1 MSSNVFGNASK
12 KKKGVIIGLLS
23 FVAIFLLAALVCL
36 ILFIINFL
44 IPDRSET
51 EGMNITFAEVD
62 YSYDIT
68 EDDKYMVEDR
78 RVWVDDG
85 ALSAPIDDEDYSDN
99 QLYLFFDKYFTA
111 LQTGDI
117 ASLKECYSEE
127 LVSTLKLPNKLSQQ
141 RVYDI
146 MLYYQSSESK
156 TDKTG
161 IVYEEYV
168 YKFEYKI
175 MKNDGVF
182 RRDLESD
189 AVRPQFL
196 TIRVYFDTIY
206 ISGVISNYRK

>member
-12 KKKGVIIGLLS
+12 KKKGIIVGLLS

-51 EGMNITFAEVD
+51 ERMNITFAEVD

-99 QLYLFFDKYFTA
+99 QLYLFVNLFLLDKVEILA
-111 LQTGDI
+111 LDNL
-117 ASLKECYSEE
+117 SVFVHLKII
-127 LVSTLKLPNKLSQQ
+127 LVA
-141 RVYDI
+141 
-146 MLYYQSSESK
+146 
-156 TDKTG
+156 
-161 IVYEEYV
+161 YV
-168 YKFEYKI
+168 
-175 MKNDGVF
+175 N
-182 RRDLESD
+182 
-189 AVRPQFL
+189 
-196 TIRVYFDTIY
+196 
-206 ISGVISNYRK
+206 